1 MICFLVTW
9 FMVPRCQAKHSL
21 QDSLA
26 KRLESKQKLMVGPR
40 MREERERERSI
51 AYIFGEYPIYK
62 SQFPNKFLSCLML
75 GWSLRCAASIGD
87 TSKSLPEI
95 WDPVCPRTGGTWW
108 KWFHLWSLLFHCP
121 RFGNPI
127 GNPLHPIQS
136 FQIQRGG
143 EHQPA
148 FARRTYSFG
157 QTSEAQASWTRGV
170 STDPA
175 EATAWLDGLQE
186 CSCSCPRPGLRSEW
200 MPQMGWWYYM
210 MVVYWHGY
218 MIDILMRCDTM
229 RWWWS

>member
-1 MICFLVTW
+1 M
-9 FMVPRCQAKHSL
+9 
-21 QDSLA
+21 
-26 KRLESKQKLMVGPR
+26 
-40 MREERERERSI
+40 SI
-51 AYIFGEYPIYK
+51 PHINHAPYGFPINY
-62 SQFPNKFLSCLML
+62 LSCLIL

-121 RFGNPI
+121 GFGNPI
-127 GNPLHPIQS
+127 GNPLHPVQS

-143 EHQPA
+143 DHQPA
-148 FARRTYSFG
+148 FG

-175 EATAWLDGLQE
+175 EETAWLDGLQE
-186 CSCSCPRPGLRSEW
+186 CSCSCPRPGLRSER

-218 MIDILMRCDTM
+218 TVYI
-229 RWWWS
+229 